1 MAINSIFDI
10 FKTKNIK
17 ERPVA
22 ERYDVA
28 VVSMPADR
36 PINED
41 FVGYKEGKKRLL
53 VALADGLGGHGKG
66 EEASKLAVENA
77 EDLFNENGDINEM
90 LAEMFQTA
98 QDRVMARQL
107 EISNTNVMK
116 TTLVLGIV
124 EDSLLYYGH
133 IGDSR
138 LYYFEDGKYKF
149 HTLDHSVPQML
160 VSSGRIKEKDIRGHE
175 DRNRLLRVIGT
186 EWNDPR
192 YEIAPKPAELRKGDA
207 ILLCSDGFW
216 ELITEK
222 QMNAAFRASS
232 SANEWVRKM
241 EECILA
247 TGKNGSKNMDNYSA
261 IAVIAK

>member
-1 MAINSIFDI
+1 MSLNNILDI
-10 FKTKNIK
+10 FKTKNSK
-17 ERPVA
+17 ERKA
-22 ERYDVA
+22 AQRYDVA

-41 FVGYKEGKKRLL
+41 FVGYKEGEKRLL

-66 EEASKLAVENA
+66 EEASKLSVQKA
-77 EDLFNENGDINEM
+77 EEIFNEHDDINAM
-90 LAEMFQTA
+90 LAQMFQTA
-98 QDRVMARQL
+98 QDKVMAKQI

-116 TTLVLGIV
+116 TTLVLGVV
-124 EDSLLYYGH
+124 ENSLLYYGH

-192 YEIAPKPAELRKGDA
+192 YEIAKTPVELKKGDA

-232 SANEWVRKM
+232 GAGEWVRKM

-261 IAVIAK
+261 IAVIAE

>member
-1 MAINSIFDI
+1 MSISDI
-10 FKTKNIK
+10 FCVFKSKK
-17 ERPVA
+17 SEERPKA
-22 ERYDVA
+22 EKYEVA

-36 PINED
+36 PVNED
-41 FVGYKEGKKRLL
+41 FIGYKEEGKRLL

-66 EEASKLAVENA
+66 EEASKLSVENA
-77 EDLFNENGDINEM
+77 EALFNEKDDINM
-90 LAEMFQTA
+90 MIAQMFQTA
-98 QDRVMARQL
+98 QDRVMLRQL

-116 TTLVLGIV
+116 TTLVIGVI
-124 EDSLLYYGH
+124 DNSFLYYGH

-138 LYYFEDGKYKF
+138 LYYFENGKYKF
-149 HTLDHSVPQML
+149 RTLDHSVPQML
-160 VSSGRIKEKDIRGHE
+160 VSSGKIKEKDIRGHE

-192 YEIAPKPAELRKGDA
+192 YEIAQKPVELKKGDA

-222 QMNAAFRASS
+222 QMNAALRVSS
-232 SANEWVRKM
+232 NANEWIKKM
-241 EECILA
+241 EECVLS
-247 TGKNGSKNMDNYSA
+247 TGKNGHKNMDNYSA